1 MKYIPKAILCAIIG
15 FIIWFVIATVLG
27 LLIAFLGVKI
37 PIFARFLLWLEDSLV
52 FGHLVPVIFRGIPC
66 LLPGYVIAKICHDDI
81 TQRTVSLAVLFC
93 IITGIQLY
101 SLIFLDQGS
110 TWWMIQGT
118 IGQAIGLFM
127 FRSIPNL

>member
-1 MKYIPKAILCAIIG
+1 MKYVPKAIICTIVG

-37 PIFARFLLWLEDSLV
+37 PIFARVISWLEDSLV

-81 TQRTVSLAVLFC
+81 MQRTVSLAVLFC
-93 IITGIQLY
+93 IITGIQIY
-101 SLIFLDQGS
+101 SAFFLDQGS
-110 TWWMIQGT
+110 AWWLIQGA
-118 IGQAIGLFM
+118 IGQAFALFI
-127 FRSIPNL
+127 FRS